1 MSSGWRPTGAR
12 LWVARPATPLGSLGK
27 LPDPGDRLKVL
38 ARTWSDQ
45 RDLIAEAGCAI
56 GSLCMELNKQG
67 RRLDQQAALLFAP
80 LIDWAGDQFRE
91 LGQPDAQD
99 LAVTFL
105 SMVEGAALLA
115 NNLRDPELLSRQIYR
130 LEQWVDSLADR

>member
-1 MSSGWRPTGAR
+1 
-12 LWVARPATPLGSLGK
+12 VARPATPLGSLGK
-27 LPDPGDRLKVL
+27 LPEPGDRLKVL

-67 RRLDQQAALLFAP
+67 RGFDQQAALLFAP

-91 LGQPDAQD
+91 LGQP
-99 LAVTFL
+99 FL
-105 SMVEGAALLA
+105 SMVEAAALLA
-115 NNLRDPELLSRQIYR
+115 NNLREPELLSCQIYR
-130 LEQWVDSLADR
+130 LEWWMDSLADR